1 MNKDIQKI
9 DRKIEELDALL
20 ETDNSRLTTT
30 DLLLFVIG
38 SILIVSFLTCLGQEL
53 IFTNK

>member
-9 DRKIEELDALL
+9 DSRINELDALL
-20 ETDNSRLTTT
+20 QADNSRLTTT

-38 SILIVSFLTCLGQEL
+38 TTLIISFLAL
-53 IFTNK
+53 IISFPADLA